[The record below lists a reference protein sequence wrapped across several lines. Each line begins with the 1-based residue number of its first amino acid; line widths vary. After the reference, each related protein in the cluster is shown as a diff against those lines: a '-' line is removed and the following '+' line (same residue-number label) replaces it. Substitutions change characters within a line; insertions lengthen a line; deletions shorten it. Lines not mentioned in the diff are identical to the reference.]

1 MPRRTKAEI
10 DSIKEGIFDYCQQ
23 HHPLTVR
30 QLFYALTVM
39 KLIAKTEAEYK
50 QTVVRLSKE
59 MRLSGELNWDWL
71 VDNTRWMRKPQ
82 TFGSLADCVEQSA
95 RTYRRSLWQ
104 QSHEYVEVWLE
115 KDALAGVFNDV
126 TSEFDVPLM
135 VTRGYPSLSY
145 LRSAAETIVAT
156 HKDTTIYYFGD
167 WDPSGAD
174 ISRNVEARLREFTEV
189 VAREWNEPKDAW
201 DFLTNLGDTGR
212 CTHDAPV
219 IRFERVAVVPWQID
233 AWGLPTRPTK
243 SSDSRSKSFVG
254 QSVEL
259 DAIPPDD
266 LRALVR
272 ERLSMHVSSDELEL
286 AREADRLERQTLEA
300 IASNLRAA

>member
-156 HKDTTIYYFGD
+156 SKDTTIYYFGD

-174 ISRNVEARLREFTEV
+174 ISRNVEARLREFTRV
-189 VAREWNEPKDAW
+189 VAREWSE
-201 DFLTNLGDTGR
+201 TTMR
-212 CTHDAPV
+212 TYDAPD
-219 IRFERVAVVPWQID
+219 I
-233 AWGLPTRPTK
+233 
-243 SSDSRSKSFVG
+243 
-254 QSVEL
+254 
-259 DAIPPDD
+259 
-266 LRALVR
+266 
-272 ERLSMHVSSDELEL
+272 
-286 AREADRLERQTLEA
+286 TL
-300 IASNLRAA
+300 

>member
-10 DSIKEGIFDYCQQ
+10 DSIKEGIFEYCQQ

-156 HKDTTIYYFGD
+156 GKDTTIYYFGD

-189 VAREWNEPKDAW
+189 VAREWSE
-201 DFLTNLGDTGR
+201 TTMR
-212 CTHDAPV
+212 TYDAPD
-219 IRFERVAVVPWQID
+219 IRFERVAVNPWQIE

-272 ERLSMHVSSDELEL
+272 ERLSDHVSADQLEL

-300 IASNLRAA
+300 IATNLRAA